1 MRRRLRKVE
10 DDDCPDPYEPG
21 QWEAEKISWLINR
34 ALSGNTE
41 ETHELWREL
50 AADSS
55 DTYDE
60 GRWLRN
66 IAQIVVGQILD
77 QQGLTQEE
85 RGLAA
90 LDALGLREAPKRL
103 RELERDMVALTM
115 FDDLTQPGRVWTE
128 LQVYHQ
134 MDRLGHFKGL
144 TYQAGRMRVKRRM
157 SLIRR

>member
-1 MRRRLRKVE
+1 M
-10 DDDCPDPYEPG
+10 
-21 QWEAEKISWLINR
+21 
-34 ALSGNTE
+34 
-41 ETHELWREL
+41 
-50 AADSS
+50 
-55 DTYDE
+55 
-60 GRWLRN
+60 
-66 IAQIVVGQILD
+66 
-77 QQGLTQEE
+77 
-85 RGLAA
+85 
-90 LDALGLREAPKRL
+90 